1 MMIPQAIRT
10 AGTALKQF
18 LTDPQ
23 SLKHMGQSIAAET
36 AFATAAQQAVPRMLG
51 QRPAQSIPQSLLQ
64 TGIQS
69 AVGTP
74 VSGALQAMGAPTL
87 GSNITGNILGAAA
100 ANRFAGQIE
109 PEIVQENNPDF
120 HQLYAMQKINAAAE
134 QQRVNDQIQLAYA
147 RNYNPPSFIYHHSSK
162 DSGEVANQLVK
173 NILR

>member
-1 MMIPQAIRT
+1 MMIPQTIRT
-10 AGTALKQF
+10 AGAALKQF

-23 SLKHMGQSIAAET
+23 SLKQVGKSIATET
-36 AFATAAQQAVPRMLG
+36 AFATAAQPAVPRMIG
-51 QRPAQSIPQSLLQ
+51 QLPAQSLSQSLLQ

-87 GSNITGNILGAAA
+87 GATITGNILGAAA

-109 PEIVQENNPDF
+109 PEVVQEDNPDF
-120 HQLYAMQKINAAAE
+120 HQLYAMQKMNAAAE

-147 RNYNPPSFIYHHSSK
+147 RNYNPPSFVYHHSSK
-162 DSGEVANQLVK
+162 DPGETANQLVK

>member
-1 MMIPQAIRT
+1 
-10 AGTALKQF
+10 
-18 LTDPQ
+18 
-23 SLKHMGQSIAAET
+23 
-36 AFATAAQQAVPRMLG
+36 MLG
-51 QRPAQSIPQSLLQ
+51 QRPTQTIPQSFLQ
-64 TGIQS
+64 AGIQS

-87 GSNITGNILGAAA
+87 GSTITGNLLGAAA

-120 HQLYAMQKINAAAE
+120 HELYAMQKMNAETE
-134 QQRVNDQIQLAYA
+134 QQRVNDQLQLAYA